1 LLLLMLLLILLYA
14 VSVIATIASHI
25 TLMVIDTKETG
36 ELGSQ
41 LNHGINIT
49 QVAILVLSLLTNLL
63 ATFFISLKAW
73 SIRNNLNTAVNG
85 CSWVGKIFVLLI
97 KMGALYSVSCV
108 CCYPSFNMCL
118 DGTVGDLYTPV
129 GTQLAGI
136 YPVVVLLISQDY
148 ILDRTVQAFASGVEI
163 QTGFHFSGQLD
174 TICFYHQSI
183 ADFVAGDMEENRSR
197 DGGTTGYWNG
207 HQRFWGIECPECMI
221 FIICMSAKKVRRMKF
236 CSGLG
241 SKGKMIYI

>member
-1 LLLLMLLLILLYA
+1 MCLFMLSLVV

-36 ELGSQ
+36 ELGS
-41 LNHGINIT
+41 
-49 QVAILVLSLLTNLL
+49 
-63 ATFFISLKAW
+63 
-73 SIRNNLNTAVNG
+73 
-85 CSWVGKIFVLLI
+85 
-97 KMGALYSVSCV
+97 
-108 CCYPSFNMCL
+108 L

-163 QTGFHFSGQLD
+163 QTGFHFS
-174 TICFYHQSI
+174 
-183 ADFVAGDMEENRSR
+183 DMEENRSR

-221 FIICMSAKKVRRMKF
+221 FIIC
-236 CSGLG
+236 LG